1 MSLANDDDDFLTEP
15 LTILVRALA
24 YVIDADHQTTF
35 EEKAKIITVLGK
47 HVSRGDLT
55 QTALREL
62 TDGAFAY
69 AHRVDI
75 DKFIDDAKG
84 RLTPAQKSSV
94 VINVYD
100 AMLVDGQVVT
110 GERAILHKLVGAFDI
125 SISTL
130 RAIREVL
137 TLKNDTGVFFDSNH
151 MYNEP
156 SYRLE
161 LQLVGAF
168 EAEKAPV
175 LKYEPPTTDRA
186 E

>member
-1 MSLANDDDDFLTEP
+1 MSSDDDDIIADP
-15 LTILVRALA
+15 LTILARALA
-24 YVIDADHQTTF
+24 YVIDADSQTTF
-35 EEKAKIITVLGK
+35 EEKAKIITVFGK
-47 HVSRGDLT
+47 HVSKGDISPK
-55 QTALREL
+55 ALRDV
-62 TDGAFAY
+62 TDNAFSY

-75 DKFIDDAKG
+75 DKFVDDVKDK
-84 RLTPAQKSSV
+84 LTPAQKAAI

-130 RAIREVL
+130 RGIREVL
-137 TLKNDTGVFFDSNH
+137 TLKNDTGLFMDSNH

-156 SYRLE
+156 SYSLE

-168 EAEKAPV
+168 ESDKAPV
-175 LKYEPPTTDRA
+175 LKYDAPSSEGSS
-186 E
+186 